1 MCNLKCCFV
10 FVMMAFLSASSCL
23 AQTNALNQRLL
34 AYLPLR
40 KDLKDHSTAKNP
52 VKVIG
57 TVEVQDG
64 STYFDG
70 NESWLDLPHIDFGNH
85 PFAVSMWI
93 QATGNHPMYGLLAQ
107 KDDDVTNHWLHL
119 MLRGGRQPYLGF
131 YVNDTISPQDIALG
145 AWTHL
150 VFQYN
155 GTQQEIWI
163 DGQLLCTRKTE
174 AYAGTRGPT
183 AIGKS
188 PNWTNV
194 PSKNFEGYMRD
205 IRMYGRALTVNEIT
219 LLHTL
224 EKNPLLATISADGNS
239 IQPVNEVQSRN
250 TLVQSTIPFLSID
263 AGKLII
269 TGEVG
274 KIYEL
279 QATSDLLNAWQPLA
293 RLTNQTGV
301 VEYTDTEAQ
310 KAAQRFYRI
319 KLH

>member
-1 MCNLKCCFV
+1 MRYLKFY
-10 FVMMAFLSASSCL
+10 FAFAMISLFAACSCP
-23 AQTNALNQRLL
+23 AQTNTLNQDLL

-40 KDLKDHSTAKNP
+40 EDLKDHSIAKKP

-57 TVEVQDG
+57 AVEVQDG
-64 STYFDG
+64 SAYFDG

-93 QATGNHPMYGLLAQ
+93 QATGKHPMYGLLAQ

-131 YVNDTISPQDIALG
+131 YVNDAISPRDIAFG
-145 AWTHL
+145 TWTHL

-155 GTQQEIWI
+155 GTQQEIWV

-188 PNWTNV
+188 PQWTNV

-205 IRMYGRALTVNEIT
+205 IRMYGRALTVNEIA

-224 EKNPLLATISADGNS
+224 EKNPLPAKNLANGNS
-239 IQPVNEVQSRN
+239 IQPVNEALSPNALTESGV
-250 TLVQSTIPFLSID
+250 PFLSING
-263 AGKLII
+263 GKLVI
-269 TGEVG
+269 TGEPG
-274 KIYEL
+274 RIYEL
-279 QATSDLLNAWQPLA
+279 QATSDLLNAWQPLVT
-293 RLTNQTGV
+293 LTNQNGV
-301 VEYTDTEAQ
+301 VEYTDTEAP
-310 KAAQRFYRI
+310 KVAQRFYRI
-319 KLH
+319 KLQ